1 MVHMFCCRH
10 AGRLFQSA
18 RAPALVL
25 VPPVCP
31 QATTNTKKPPIAHT
45 GVWVGGQF
53 ESNFTGSNKL
63 STIS

>member
-10 AGRLFQSA
+10 TGRLFQST

-25 VPPVCP
+25 VPPVYP
-31 QATTNTKKPPIAHT
+31 QATINTNNPPIVHI

-53 ESNFTGSNKL
+53 ESNFTGSNK
-63 STIS
+63 

>member
-10 AGRLFQSA
+10 TGRLFQST

-25 VPPVCP
+25 VPPVYP
-31 QATTNTKKPPIAHT
+31 QATINTKNPPIVHT

-53 ESNFTGSNKL
+53 ESNFTGSSK
-63 STIS
+63 